1 MRTYAWVA
9 REIGRPRAVR
19 AVGSALAGNPI
30 PILIPCHRVVRSD
43 GVIGQYGAG
52 GPAAKRAILAH
63 EGAEPDR
70 LMELARRGVR
80 FVGSRNTRVFCLPA
94 CRDARRIEEANRVP
108 FHDEGEALR
117 SGYRPCAHCRPGAL
131 AS

>member
-1 MRTYAWVA
+1 
-9 REIGRPRAVR
+9 
-19 AVGSALAGNPI
+19 VGSALAGNPI